1 MTELW
6 KWIEGYEGVYAVS
19 ELGRVYSVRSELF
32 LRSRADR
39 DGYLAVTLN
48 LKGKQKTIKVHRL
61 VAIAFIP
68 NTNGL
73 KEVDHKNL
81 DRADNRVD
89 NLQWSTRRGN
99 CNNKKKTTKRRGKSV
114 VLQILGDVIVKRYRC
129 LRSVEEDGF
138 NHRRVSTCC
147 NGKQK
152 LHKGYEWKFL
162 SDIEI

>member
-6 KWIEGYEGVYAVS
+6 EWIEGYEGVYAVS

-39 DGYLAVTLN
+39 DGYSAVTLTV
-48 LKGKQKTIKVHRL
+48 KGKRKTIKVHRL

-68 NTNGL
+68 NPDGL

-81 DRADNRVD
+81 DRADNVTS
-89 NLQWSTRRGN
+89 NLQWSTRR
-99 CNNKKKTTKRRGKSV
+99 NNTINRKKVKNRRGKSIV
-114 VLQILGDVIVKRYRC
+114 VQILGGVIVRRYRC
-129 LRSVEEDGF
+129 LRAVEEFGF
-138 NHRRVSTCC
+138 NHRRVSVCC
-147 NGKQK
+147 NGRQK
-152 LHKGYEWKFL
+152 IHKGYEWKYQ